1 MRVWAIGWGAS
12 IGVEQV
18 CKQAKS
24 FIQQPFR
31 RFITSLDIKQ
41 KAIDAPP
48 GGKAEAAEKSD
59 RTGRVNCWVGIEDNK
74 SQS

>member
-12 IGVEQV
+12 IGVGKAR
-18 CKQAKS
+18 KQATS

-31 RFITSLDIKQ
+31 RFMTRVDIKQ

-48 GGKAEAAEKSD
+48 GGKAEAGEKSD
-59 RTGRVNCWVGIEDNK
+59 STGRVNCWVGIEDNE